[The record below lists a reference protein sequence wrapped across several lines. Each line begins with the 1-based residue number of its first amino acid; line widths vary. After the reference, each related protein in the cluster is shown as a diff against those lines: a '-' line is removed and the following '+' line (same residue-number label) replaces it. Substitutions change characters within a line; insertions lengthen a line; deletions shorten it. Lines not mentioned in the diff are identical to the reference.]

1 MATKLQ
7 INVCIAKTSGLEVDS
22 DAAMVIFPIR

>member
-7 INVCIAKTSGLEVDS
+7 INVCIAKTPEVDS
-22 DAAMVIFPIR
+22 DAAMVIFPTR